1 MAWHDIE
8 GHDAVVEK
16 LRRAVARNRLASSFL
31 FAGPAGIGKR
41 TFALRFAQALLCQ
54 ARPEAA
60 LDPCDT
66 CQSCAMALAGT
77 HPDIE
82 VVSKPEEKAFLPVE
96 LFLGDLQHRGRE
108 GLCHWIGLKPF
119 LGGRR
124 VAIIDDAD
132 YFNDAGANCL
142 LKTLEEPPPRSVL
155 ILIGTSPA
163 RQLPTIRSRCQLIR
177 FRPLDEG
184 TVARLLVANDL
195 VKDPKEAARLAKFSE
210 GSVQRA
216 VELSDK
222 ELWKCRRE
230 LFEYLSAESLDS
242 VALAPTIAAFVDA
255 AGKEAP
261 ARRARFRQVAGF
273 AADFYRRLVYSRSD
287 LPLPADPESQVPLE
301 TAAARFPGDAIVAAA
316 CLQRCLDA
324 LEQIDRNANQST
336 LIEAWLDDLAAECMV
351 RALNHRQP
359 GEISQATRSEEMVLQ
374 QQPPPVKEA
383 RALQREEVAQ
393 QRKVFRVQSPC
404 KAIKERASLIGGNSE
419 PLRHAAGANYFPRAM
434 RNVSASRS
442 ESRPESCSRAVDTR
456 PSLPELPRSGRTRR
470 RPAPATNHAWEP
482 TPAESGTPTARRR
495 G

>member
-41 TFALRFAQALLCQ
+41 TFAMRFAQALLCQ
-54 ARPEAA
+54 TRPEAA
-60 LDPCDT
+60 LDPCNT

-82 VVSKPEEKAFLPVE
+82 VVSKPDEKAFLPVE

-155 ILIGTSPA
+155 ILVGTSPA

-177 FRPLDEG
+177 FGPLDEQ
-184 TVARLLVANDL
+184 TVARLLVAKDL
-195 VKDPKEAARLAKFSE
+195 VKDPKEAARLARYGE
-210 GSVQRA
+210 GSVRQAAEMSDEDLWKFRRDMLEQLSA
-216 VELSDK
+216 ASLESVEL
-222 ELWKCRRE
+222 
-230 LFEYLSAESLDS
+230 
-242 VALAPTIAAFVDA
+242 APKIASFVDA

-261 ARRARFRQVAGF
+261 ARRARFRQVVGF
-273 AADFYRRLVYSRSD
+273 AADFYRRMVYARSD
-287 LPLPADPESQVPLE
+287 LPLPADPESRGPLE

-351 RALNHRQP
+351 
-359 GEISQATRSEEMVLQ
+359 
-374 QQPPPVKEA
+374 A
-383 RALQREEVAQ
+383 R
-393 QRKVFRVQSPC
+393 
-404 KAIKERASLIGGNSE
+404 
-419 PLRHAAGANYFPRAM
+419 
-434 RNVSASRS
+434 
-442 ESRPESCSRAVDTR
+442 
-456 PSLPELPRSGRTRR
+456 
-470 RPAPATNHAWEP
+470 
-482 TPAESGTPTARRR
+482 
-495 G
+495 